1 MNLFFRKYNIRYM
14 KLSFFHFYKE
24 TSKMFLK
31 KCNIFFNISLSLS
44 LVCRINYSISQ
55 IYVLFINFL
64 CKKWHILIWYHS
76 LYHYNS
82 HTKYEHNINSNHK
95 ENSENVSEMSQ
106 TATVQIKSFIQTLH
120 NIKHNKYIHLS

>member
-1 MNLFFRKYNIRYM
+1 MQ
-14 KLSFFHFYKE
+14 
-24 TSKMFLK
+24 KMTHSHL
-31 KCNIFFNISLSLS
+31 
-44 LVCRINYSISQ
+44 ISQ
-55 IYVLFINFL
+55 LN
-64 CKKWHILIWYHS
+64 

-120 NIKHNKYIHLS
+120 NIKHNKYIHLLIKQILFASVSSI